1 MMVLAVFNGTHVHH
15 CAYKYK
21 KNILAAPEHETE
33 GNVYKCLRPL
43 KPENQQ
49 NIFIHHYCLVREMHL
64 KWQIWLSICL
74 WLSTVWFWVLSSPAL
89 RYVPPLL
96 SKQSA
101 SGSNTIAA
109 LLGEW
114 DCGRQV
120 TNLNGARILGVVQQ
134 PDGAAVFPFK
144 IPDAAT
150 HESAQHLFQKK
161 KRKKALLPAS
171 LGPEQ

>member
-1 MMVLAVFNGTHVHH
+1 MRL
-15 CAYKYK
+15 
-21 KNILAAPEHETE
+21 P
-33 GNVYKCLRPL
+33 
-43 KPENQQ
+43 
-49 NIFIHHYCLVREMHL
+49 
-64 KWQIWLSICL
+64 
-74 WLSTVWFWVLSSPAL
+74 
-89 RYVPPLL
+89 
-96 SKQSA
+96 
-101 SGSNTIAA
+101 SGPNTIVA
-109 LLGEW
+109 LWGER

-161 KRKKALLPAS
+161 KKKALLPAS

>member
-1 MMVLAVFNGTHVHH
+1 MCIIVHTNT
-15 CAYKYK
+15 K
-21 KNILAAPEHETE
+21 KKKILAAPEHETE
-33 GNVYKCLRPL
+33 GNVYKCLRPS

-49 NIFIHHYCLVREMHL
+49 NIFIHHYCLGERNAFEMTNL
-64 KWQIWLSICL
+64 
-74 WLSTVWFWVLSSPAL
+74 TFNLSSTFNCLILGPL
-89 RYVPPLL
+89 LSSTEVLYVPPLL

-150 HESAQHLFQKK
+150 HESAQHLFQKEK
-161 KRKKALLPAS
+161 KKKKKPCS
-171 LGPEQ
+171 LRL